1 MDYSILNKSPDV
13 AQAVVGH
20 YVDASGNAVPQ
31 SAGNPAPVTGNPTVR
46 SNVTPAVTSGAAY
59 AAGNAV
65 GGLLSFGPG
74 FLRTAGG
81 GGILQSAVLFDKSGN
96 NVPYDLFLFD
106 QQPAAPTDRTAYTIG
121 TDLAKAIGSIS
132 FAGMANAG
140 TPGLINAD
148 GLGKSI
154 KAGGGTTIWGG
165 LVTRGA
171 PTFTGTADLTL
182 MLNLLPD

>member
-1 MDYSILNKSPDV
+1 MDYSILNKTPDV

-20 YVDASGNAVPQ
+20 YVDAGGNAVPQ
-31 SAGNPAPVTGNPTVR
+31 SAGNPAPVVGNPTAR
-46 SNVTPAVTSGAAY
+46 ANVAPTVTSGSAY
-59 AAGNAV
+59 ASGNAV

-96 NVPYDLFLFD
+96 NVAYDLFLFD
-106 QQPAAPTDRTAYTIG
+106 SAPTAPTDKAAYAIG

-132 FAGMANAG
+132 FAGTVNGG

-148 GLGKSI
+148 GIGKAI
-154 KAGGGTTIWGG
+154 KAASGTTIWGV

-171 PTFTGTADLTL
+171 PTFSGTADLSIT
-182 MLNLLPD
+182 LNLLAD